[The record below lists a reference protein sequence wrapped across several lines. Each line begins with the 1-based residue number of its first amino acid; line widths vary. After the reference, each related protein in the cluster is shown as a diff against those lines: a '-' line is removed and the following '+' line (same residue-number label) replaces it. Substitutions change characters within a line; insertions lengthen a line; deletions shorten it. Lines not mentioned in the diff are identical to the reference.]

1 MNWRGRV
8 DDGKTP
14 ALRHRLSRSSKYVTG
29 KGQRGEEKVRDLRLI
44 STHSDL
50 NSPGKS
56 PTQKEVNH
64 VPESGLIELNS
75 AQLLNNSSS
84 QPLLDVSQPLVDG
97 TQTLIDGSSQP
108 LLDESSHT
116 LLTNTAHSILAPPS
130 SQLLGQSKPL
140 ESLRSRQ
147 QVNSVQLPT
156 THVPEKGPPTSLP
169 KVFQG
174 PSTHISTYLE
184 PTKQQIEEPK
194 RTDRPSRNTSL
205 ESVYTDYTAP
215 IVFRDCNITIDA
227 IYNDRG
233 GFDTPHFPTIRNIS
247 PIQHQNES
255 EFRYI
260 MNELDQILNLMKTSK
275 RFQTLDIEQNT
286 VSV

>member
-1 MNWRGRV
+1 M

-29 KGQRGEEKVRDLRLI
+29 KRQRGEGKVRDLGLL
-44 STHSDL
+44 STHSNL

-56 PTQKEVNH
+56 PVQKEINH
-64 VPESGLIELNS
+64 TPESGLIELNS
-75 AQLLNNSSS
+75 PQLLKNSSS
-84 QPLLDVSQPLVDG
+84 RPLLDAPQPLVDRKQPL
-97 TQTLIDGSSQP
+97 TNGSSQP

-130 SQLLGQSKPL
+130 SQLLGQSTPF
-140 ESLRSRQ
+140 ESLHSHQ
-147 QVNSVQLPT
+147 QPNAMQLPT
-156 THVPEKGPPTSLP
+156 THVPEKSPSTSLP

-174 PSTHISTYLE
+174 PSTHISTYTE
-184 PTKQQIEEPK
+184 PTKQQIDEPK
-194 RTDRPSRNTSL
+194 RTDRQSRNTSL

-233 GFDTPHFPTIRNIS
+233 GFDAPYFPTIRNVS
-247 PIQHQNES
+247 PIQHQSES

-275 RFQTLDIEQNT
+275 RFQKLNVEQNT